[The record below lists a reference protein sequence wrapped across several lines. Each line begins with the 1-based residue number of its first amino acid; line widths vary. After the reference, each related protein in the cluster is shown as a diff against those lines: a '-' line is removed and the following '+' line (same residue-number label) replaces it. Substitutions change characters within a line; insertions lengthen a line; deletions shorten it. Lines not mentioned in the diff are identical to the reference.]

1 MTESNALGSPG
12 SPEPLGNDQAQSLN
26 ASLDASITRVK
37 LIGAFKGG
45 DTAQLEQI
53 ISERPN
59 VVQYPTLVHLA
70 VQIASVKTIEWLLNK
85 YATDPGDEDDN
96 KIDVNTTDDEGNTPL
111 HLAAMYGRQ
120 DVALYLLSL
129 AQINDTITNNRGKQ
143 PVEVAKTPE
152 LAEVMQISRARYVET
167 VSTKLKQ
174 LLNDEDLDG
183 LDSLLS
189 SPRASAL
196 LDINGQ
202 DPDTGS
208 TVLHDF
214 VRRRRTKMVQ
224 FILSHGGDP
233 FRRDRKGVLPIEL
246 AKDETI
252 KKMLK
257 NASKEQPVLSSPAS
271 ALSGAAAGGGG
282 GAKGGP
288 AQGAQPLSGPPRI
301 SGYLKKWT
309 NFTGG
314 YKLRWFVLENGVL
327 SYYKRQDDTDRA
339 CRGSINMKNATLH
352 LNSSEK
358 TNFEI
363 SMKGSSSK
371 FHLRA
376 NHPVETN
383 RWIWALTNA
392 IQYAKDQERSLRP
405 AAMPATSQP
414 QHRRAPSS
422 SQGTGPGAASIGSQ
436 MTRVGTHSSIGS
448 KSSIARRNSQLSTKT
463 SQFEPAGTSENLAP
477 NGGIRGDDD
486 NSILVVDKP
495 GSGLIENDMR
505 DDYEAEDEEFDDET
519 SSVITSDA
527 PPYDNQQ
534 SVLQDT
540 MKVQI
545 NALSDLVQSLS
556 SSAKQGNLG
565 PDSLDNGLSTFEQS
579 ITALRSQLAQY
590 TKQVE
595 ARERYYENKLEQS
608 ESQQRLWAQNIR
620 ALELEHEKIQ
630 GELHQAVRKRKEA
643 AKLLRAHTQT
653 DEVAAARVER
663 TSLLDVSD
671 ESDDEFFDV
680 ETGPA
685 VGEQPTAGDKEKAPA
700 VEINEETLAEEEKE
714 QLGKFKE
721 SVEELTP
728 KQREM
733 YEAILAEESFKGYED
748 PPRSRLKLDKD
759 DRPKISLWGV
769 LKSLIGKDMTRMTLP
784 VSFNECTNLLQ
795 RSAEDM
801 EYTDILDE
809 AAKCLDDPGLRMA
822 HVAAFTASS
831 YSSTINRIAKP
842 FNPLLGETFEY
853 SRPDKGYRLF
863 AEQVSHHPPI
873 GAMIAE
879 SARWAFYGESNVKSK
894 FNGRSFD
901 INPLGRWYVVLRP
914 NKGADVEEELYSFR
928 KVTSSVVGIIT
939 GSPVVDNYGD
949 MEIINHT
956 LGYKCLLKFKSRG
969 WRGASAYELKGTVV
983 DDKGEPKWIVG
994 GRWNDKIFARPATSG
1009 EAEDGTA
1016 SGAQSPPAIDDASKG
1031 VLEKKKLLLWQVHD
1045 RPPAPFNLTKFAITL
1060 NALPE
1065 RLQPYLARTDT
1076 RLRPDQRAME
1086 EGRYDE
1092 ASDEKHRVEEK
1103 QRAARRARE
1112 EKNQT
1117 YSPAWFT
1124 KEKHPV
1130 TGDVYFRPH
1139 GDYWRQ
1145 RRAGKLE
1152 ELSADIF

>member
-1 MTESNALGSPG
+1 
-12 SPEPLGNDQAQSLN
+12 
-26 ASLDASITRVK
+26 
-37 LIGAFKGG
+37 
-45 DTAQLEQI
+45 
-53 ISERPN
+53 
-59 VVQYPTLVHLA
+59 
-70 VQIASVKTIEWLLNK
+70 
-85 YATDPGDEDDN
+85 
-96 KIDVNTTDDEGNTPL
+96 
-111 HLAAMYGRQ
+111 MYGRQ

-152 LAEVMQISRARYVET
+152 LAEVMQIARARYVET

-183 LDSLLS
+183 LESLLS
-189 SPRASAL
+189 SPRAAAL

-233 FRRDRKGVLPIEL
+233 FRRDRKGVLPVEL

-257 NASKEQPVLSSPAS
+257 NASKEQPVLATPAS
-271 ALSGAAAGGGG
+271 AQAGAAGAA

-288 AQGAQPLSGPPRI
+288 TQGPQPLSGPPRI

-392 IQYAKDQERSLRP
+392 IQYAKDQERSVRP

-414 QHRRAPSS
+414 QHKRAPSS
-422 SQGTGPGAASIGSQ
+422 SLGTGSGAAAGTIGSQ
-436 MTRVGTHSSIGS
+436 MTRVGTHSSVGS

-463 SQFEPAGTSENLAP
+463 SQFEPSGTSENLAP
-477 NGGIRGDDD
+477 NGGIRGDSGDD
-486 NSILVVDKP
+486 NSILVVDRP
-495 GSGLIENDMR
+495 SSGIIDDMR
-505 DDYEAEDEEFDDET
+505 EDYEAEDEEFDDET
-519 SSVITSDA
+519 SSVLTSDA
-527 PPYDNQQ
+527 PPHENQQ

-540 MKVQI
+540 MKVQL

-556 SSAKQGNLG
+556 SSAKQGNLESG
-565 PDSLDNGLSTFEQS
+565 SLDHGLSTFEQS
-579 ITALRSQLAQY
+579 LTALRSQLGQY
-590 TKQVE
+590 IKQVE

-653 DEVAAARVER
+653 DQVAAANVDK

-671 ESDDEFFDV
+671 ESDDDEFFDV
-680 ETGPA
+680 ETGPGTA
-685 VGEQPTAGDKEKAPA
+685 EQPAEGAGGADKEKAAAAAAPA
-700 VEINEETLAEEEKE
+700 EQIDEATLAEEEKQ
-714 QLGKFKE
+714 QLGKYKE

-728 KQREM
+728 KQKEI
-733 YEAILAEESFKGYED
+733 YETILADESFKGYED
-748 PPRSRLKLDKD
+748 PPRSRLKLDED
-759 DRPKISLWGV
+759 NRPKISLWGV

-809 AAKCLDDPGLRMA
+809 AAKCVDDPGLRMA
-822 HVAAFTASS
+822 HIAAFTASS

-842 FNPLLGETFEY
+842 FNPLLGETYEY

-983 DDKGEPKWIVG
+983 DDKGAPAWIVG
-994 GRWNDKIFARPATSG
+994 GRWNDKIFARPATGG
-1009 EAEDGTA
+1009 EADG
-1016 SGAQSPPAIDDASKG
+1016 SGAQSPPAIEDDSKG
-1031 VLEKKKLLLWQVHD
+1031 SLGEKKKKLLWQVHD

-1065 RLQPYLARTDT
+1065 RLQPYLAPTDS

-1092 ASDEKHRVEEK
+1092 ASEEKNRVEEK

-1112 EKNQT
+1112 ANNQS
-1117 YSPAWFT
+1117 YAPAWFT

-1139 GDYWRQ
+1139 GDYWKQ
-1145 RRAGKLE
+1145 RREGKLE